1 MEFDVLTL
9 FPQMFAGVL
18 QESILGRAM
27 EKGVVRVNL
36 IQIRDFALDKHR
48 TTDDLPY
55 GGGPGMVMKYEPL
68 YLAWK
73 SAVDRNPDL
82 KPRTILM
89 SPAGQPLKQPL
100 LERWSKELPGKE
112 RLILVCGRYEGIDER
127 FIEECVDEQVS
138 LGDFVLSGGE
148 LPAMT
153 LIDGLMR
160 LLPGALGNQESVA
173 GESFSTVADGLLE
186 FPQYTRPPEFRG
198 RKVPDILLSG
208 DHAKIAKWRKEQ
220 SRLRTQERR
229 PELLKA
235 PRSGTA
241 GSDKSRKP

>member
-9 FPQMFAGVL
+9 FPQIFTGVL

-27 EKGVVRVNL
+27 EKGLVRVNL
-36 IQIRDFALDKHR
+36 IQIRDFAQDKHR

-55 GGGPGMVMKYEPL
+55 GGGPGMVMKCEPL

-73 SAVDRNPDL
+73 SAVDRNPHL
-82 KPRTILM
+82 KPRTVLM
-89 SPAGQPLKQPL
+89 SPGGQPLAQPL
-100 LERWSKELPGKE
+100 LERWGRELPGKE

-148 LPAMT
+148 IPAMA

-160 LLPGALGNQESVA
+160 LLPGALGNTESAA

-186 FPQYTRPPEFRG
+186 FPQYTRPPEFHG

-235 PRSGTA
+235 TRSGTP
-241 GSDKSRKP
+241 GSDKSRKA